1 MTCLSPCRM
10 LSDIRFPVLLLAI
23 LSGYTTGQP
32 CQCSALQPA
41 GLKVNC
47 SFLNLTELPRLPTD
61 TTELFVQDNLL
72 TFVPPGWFDRLVGL
86 QKVTLYGNP
95 FHCDCRI
102 QYLRNWLLKNRA
114 IVAQEPNCTG
124 PSSVANMAIT
134 QLSDDYFSVCA
145 TKSCTGWTLDTI
157 IAVMLCCVIVLL
169 LWSLRL
175 VKLSNIT
182 LFIDE
187 RHLGLDA
194 KLLHSLR
201 PKHRRRHL
209 SASSQISDSLTDP
222 EDLEKPLLNM
232 ELLPQVL
239 EVLHKKHDIRINLPG
254 GPHNLHHRNN
264 KHTAADTS
272 WGSCAGHERTWCFFF
287 LNCFWFF
294 FLRQLQLECKT
305 SVR

>member
-1 MTCLSPCRM
+1 M
-10 LSDIRFPVLLLAI
+10 LSDIGFPALFLAI
-23 LSGYTTGQP
+23 LSGYTSGQP
-32 CQCSALQPA
+32 CQCSAPQPA

-47 SFLNLTELPRLPTD
+47 SFVNLTELPRLPTD
-61 TTELFVQDNLL
+61 TTELFVHDNLL

-114 IVAQEPNCTG
+114 IVAQEPTCTS

-134 QLSDDYFSVCA
+134 ELGDDYFSVCT
-145 TKSCTGWTLDTI
+145 TKNCTGWTLDII

-175 VKLSNIT
+175 AKLSNIT

-201 PKHRRRHL
+201 PKHRRRQL
-209 SASSQISDSLTDP
+209 SASSQISESLTDE

-239 EVLHKKHDIRINLPG
+239 EVLRKKHNIKINLPG

-264 KHTAADTS
+264 KRTAVDT
-272 WGSCAGHERTWCFFF
+272 
-287 LNCFWFF
+287 
-294 FLRQLQLECKT
+294 
-305 SVR
+305 